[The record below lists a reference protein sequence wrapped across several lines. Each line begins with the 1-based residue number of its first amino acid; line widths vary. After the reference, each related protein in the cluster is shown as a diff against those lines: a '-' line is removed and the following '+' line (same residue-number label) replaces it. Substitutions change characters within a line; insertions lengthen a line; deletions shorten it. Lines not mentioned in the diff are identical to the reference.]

1 MADHDAHD
9 SGGGEA
15 NGNGAAAA
23 AAGEF
28 PFERTTEGF
37 STATLDRA
45 ATAKYKLEVFYK
57 NLLDATL
64 ERQHRLQDLE
74 RRVRDENCSD
84 ERKNRQLAA
93 LGRKESD
100 FLRFRRVKLGVDDFL
115 TIKVIGKG
123 AFGEVRLTQK
133 RDNGRIYA
141 MKTLRKSDMVKKDQL
156 AHVKAERDLLAMSV
170 DQNSPWVVQLYFSFQ
185 DPVFLYLIMEFL
197 PGGDLM
203 SMLIKYDTFTEDAT
217 RFYMAECVAAIESVH
232 ALGFIHRD
240 IKPDNLLVDKDGH
253 LKLTDFG
260 LATGFH
266 PTHDSSYYQRL
277 ADSGSS
283 AAASADGKHASINID
298 PRSRVEQVSTW
309 RKNRRALA
317 YSTVG
322 TPDYIAPEVFIGTGY
337 GKECDWWSL
346 GAIMFECLVGYPP
359 FCSDTPQETYRKV
372 MAWKNWL
379 VIPDDVHLSW
389 EAEDLIKRLLC
400 DAPNRLGRNGAHEIK
415 AHPFLRSVDWD
426 RLRSSRPPYV
436 PELKSITD
444 TSYFP
449 TEDLTHVPTSV
460 DGAGAA
466 GASDDLGADGGAT
479 AGGAADGLYKDL
491 AFVGFTFRKFETIRG
506 SIE

>member
-1 MADHDAHD
+1 MADDHDPATGGD
-9 SGGGEA
+9 SSG
-15 NGNGAAAA
+15 
-23 AAGEF
+23 F
-28 PFERTTEGF
+28 PFERTTDGI
-37 STATLDRA
+37 SSATLDRA

-64 ERQHRLQDLE
+64 ERQARLADLGRKLDAE
-74 RRVRDENCSD
+74 QCSD
-84 ERKNRQLAA
+84 ERKTRQLAA

-100 FLRFRRVKLGVDDFL
+100 YLRFRRVKLGVDDFA

-141 MKTLRKSDMVKKDQL
+141 MKTLRKSEMVKKDQL

-185 DPVFLYLIMEFL
+185 DPIFLYLIMEFL

-217 RFYMAECVAAIESVH
+217 RFYMAECIAAIDSVH

-266 PTHDSSYYQRL
+266 PTHDSAYYQRL
-277 ADSGSS
+277 SESGASGGGDSSGK
-283 AAASADGKHASINID
+283 AAPINLNAQSV
-298 PRSRVEQVSTW
+298 RSEQVATW

-322 TPDYIAPEVFIGTGY
+322 TPDYIAPEVFLGTGY

-359 FCSDTPQETYRKV
+359 FCSDSPQETYRKV
-372 MAWKNWL
+372 IQWKQWL
-379 VIPDDVHLSW
+379 VIPEDVHLSW

-400 DAPNRLGRNGAHEIK
+400 DAPNRLGRNGAQEIRQ
-415 AHPFLRSVDWD
+415 HPFFTAVNFAGLRTSA
-426 RLRSSRPPYV
+426 PPYI

-449 TEDLTHVPTSV
+449 TDELAHVSTSISDASEDHSANG
-460 DGAGAA
+460 GAG
-466 GASDDLGADGGAT
+466 T
-479 AGGAADGLYKDL
+479 AGGADADGDASGLYKDL

>member
-1 MADHDAHD
+1 MADSSTSDSHDH
-9 SGGGEA
+9 
-15 NGNGAAAA
+15 AAD
-23 AAGEF
+23 F
-28 PFERTTEGF
+28 PFERSTEGF
-37 STATLDRA
+37 SSATLERA

-64 ERQHRLQDLE
+64 ERQGRLQDLE
-74 RRVRDENCSD
+74 RKLAAESCSE
-84 ERKNRQLAA
+84 ERKNRQIQA

-100 FLRFRRVKLGVDDFL
+100 FLRFRRVKLGVDDFM
-115 TIKVIGKG
+115 TVKVIGKG
-123 AFGEVRLTQK
+123 AFGEVRLVQK

-141 MKTLRKSDMVKKDQL
+141 MKTLRKSEMVKKDQL
-156 AHVKAERDLLAMSV
+156 AHVRAERDLLAMSV

-217 RFYMAECVAAIESVH
+217 RFYMAECIAAIESVH
-232 ALGFIHRD
+232 TLGFIHRD
-240 IKPDNLLVDKDGH
+240 IKPDNLLIDQSGH

-266 PTHDSSYYQRL
+266 ATHDSAYYQRL
-277 ADSGSS
+277 LDSGSS
-283 AAASADGKHASINID
+283 GKNGSINLN
-298 PRSRVEQVSTW
+298 PNASSRTEQVLTW

-322 TPDYIAPEVFIGTGY
+322 TPDYIAPEVFLGTGY

-372 MAWKNWL
+372 ISWKNWL
-379 VIPDDVHLSW
+379 AIPEDVPLSW

-400 DAPNRLGRNGAHEIK
+400 DAPNRLGRNGAHELK
-415 AHPFLRSVDWD
+415 QHPYFRGVNFETLRST
-426 RLRSSRPPYV
+426 RPPFV

-449 TEDLTHVPTSV
+449 TDELTHISTSV
-460 DGAGAA
+460 GGSEDQSAEGGNAA
-466 GASDDLGADGGAT
+466 EGIF
-479 AGGAADGLYKDL
+479 KDL
-491 AFVGFTFRKFETIRG
+491 AFVGFTFRKFETIRQN
-506 SIE
+506 IE